1 MSADAPPPAPAGDAP
16 AATKNTYTQG
26 HHPTVLRSHQ
36 WRTAANS
43 AAHLLPLLRP
53 GQRVLDVGCGP
64 GTISCDLAAAVG
76 PAGYVLGVDASG
88 DAVARAREEAGR
100 RGVGNARFEVGDAG
114 DLPSIVAAA
123 AAAAAASAR
132 GAPPAVAAAAAQAAA
147 TLADARPPP
156 GDAGGGGGE
165 GSRPGFDVVHAHQL
179 LQHTASPG
187 LVLAS
192 MRAAA
197 RRPGGVVAAREGL
210 AFLHHPPTPL
220 LARFDALFR
229 DVARAGGAAPDAA
242 AALRRHARE
251 AGFAEAKITFA
262 MDAAWCFAA
271 EEDLRFWCGE
281 FAVLWSKSRLMGKT
295 CGRTGCF
302 CPTSR
307 TTPSSTD

>member
-100 RGVGNARFEVGDAG
+100 RGVGNARFEVADAG
-114 DLPSIVAAA
+114 DLPSVVAAA

-132 GAPPAVAAAAAQAAA
+132 GAPPAVAAAAA
-147 TLADARPPP
+147 RPPRP
-156 GDAGGGGGE
+156 RTRGPRRGRGGGVLEARLRRRPRAPAAPAHGLPRGSS
-165 GSRPGFDVVHAHQL
+165 SRPRCA
-179 LQHTASPG
+179 P
-187 LVLAS
+187 
-192 MRAAA
+192 RPA
-197 RRPGGVVAAREGL
+197 RHGGVVAVREGL
-210 AFLHHPPTPL
+210 AFLHHPPTAL
-220 LARFDALFR
+220 LARFDALWR
-229 DVARAGGAAPDAA
+229 DVSARWRRGAGRGGRAEAARPRGRVRGGEDHVRDGCGVV
-242 AALRRHARE
+242 LRGRR
-251 AGFAEAKITFA
+251 GFAI
-262 MDAAWCFAA
+262 
-271 EEDLRFWCGE
+271 LVR
-281 FAVLWSKSRLMGKT
+281 
-295 CGRTGCF
+295 
-302 CPTSR
+302 
-307 TTPSSTD
+307 